1 MTPCPRRH
9 LFERQALSATAA
21 VLHYVTRVSGDAIAK
36 SRTDAAAT
44 SGSVEEIEGAVA
56 LQELHHHGANAERR
70 PRKDVL
76 PAGVAAA
83 ETRTAVIRVQA
94 LARGVVTRRTLCTS
108 NAAATLVQAYVRA
121 RQARREVARRFA
133 AAVRTQSAAGVVAAE
148 AAAFIVP
155 EGRCLRREAVVIQAL
170 WRSVMSRRTLL
181 CKTMAAIAVQR

>member
-1 MTPCPRRH
+1 M
-9 LFERQALSATAA
+9 FERQALSAAAA

-36 SRTDAAAT
+36 SLTDAAAT
-44 SGSVEEIEGAVA
+44 SDSVEEIEGAVA
-56 LQELHHHGANAERR
+56 LQVLHHHGANAERR
-70 PRKDVL
+70 PQKDIL

-83 ETRTAVIRVQA
+83 GTRTAIIRVQA
-94 LARGVVTRRTLCTS
+94 LARGVVSRRTLRTS

-121 RQARREVARRFA
+121 RQARHEAARRFD

-155 EGRCLRREAVVIQAL
+155 EDRCLRREAFVLQAL
-170 WRSVMSRRTLL
+170 WRGVMSRKTML